1 MCSVAQNQSPTSA
14 SWVGLCWVVTTDHD
28 LEQVL
33 WESLNCLQMLM
44 IHVFL
49 ALKKKSTNL
58 TSGTMHHDTKIQ
70 KLKTDVFM
78 QRT

>member
-14 SWVGLCWVVTTDHD
+14 LGVGLCWVVTTDHD

-33 WESLNCLQMLM
+33 WETLNCLQMLM

-49 ALKKKSTNL
+49 ALKKTQ
-58 TSGTMHHDTKIQ
+58 I
-70 KLKTDVFM
+70 
-78 QRT
+78 

>member
-28 LEQVL
+28 LVQVF
-33 WESLNCLQMLM
+33 WESLNCLVMLM

-49 ALKKKSTNL
+49 DLKKK
-58 TSGTMHHDTKIQ
+58 K
-70 KLKTDVFM
+70 KT
-78 QRT
+78 QI